1 MVTPAAM
8 EASRILRR
16 VSMRR
21 YLPDGTVCVR
31 MLAFRPEIDAALS
44 APVDQGIA

>member
-21 YLPDGTVCVR
+21 YLPMALKR
-31 MLAFRPEIDAALS
+31 AALGGYGVS
-44 APVDQGIA
+44 SRT